1 MEVGYKIKSLRE
13 QKGWSQRELA
23 NRVGINFSVMNRIEK
38 DERKIYDEE
47 IVKIASVLDCTTD
60 YLLGRSNYPTLDQNS
75 SDFADKHGIFES
87 KDEEREFSMDYES
100 WTEEE
105 KEEMREFVR
114 FKMEQRKKK
123 QQKSD
128 K

>member
-1 MEVGYKIKSLRE
+1 MIFGERLSLLR
-13 QKGWSQRELA
+13 KNKKLSQQELA
-23 NRVGINFSVMNRIEK
+23 NRLNISKSSLAMYETNKREPNFETVDRLATYFE
-38 DERKIYDEE
+38 
-47 IVKIASVLDCTTD
+47 VTTD
-60 YLLGRSNYPTLDQNS
+60 YLLGRSNYPTLDQSS